1 MALIWSAT
9 FEGWVKAQPDSRGK
23 EFLALCNKLADAKA
37 TEYLKQSHPGE
48 FFPTSGQVP
57 GTVFH
62 IKGDVVLCLS
72 ASMDKVYADLMV
84 EKARRGVAGW
94 DARWSPV
101 SQVKSLMEGALGV
114 EEAKKVML
122 VRQLGMQEE
131 REQAAGTCHWCGQMD
146 SLRGSHLQHHCPE
159 FYLRAVQAFH
169 VE

>member
-1 MALIWSAT
+1 M
-9 FEGWVKAQPDSRGK
+9 
-23 EFLALCNKLADAKA
+23 ADAKA
-37 TEYLKQSHPGE
+37 TEYLMQCQPCE

-114 EEAKKVML
+114 EDAKKIML
-122 VRQLGMQEE
+122 VRQLGM
-131 REQAAGTCHWCGQMD
+131 
-146 SLRGSHLQHHCPE
+146 
-159 FYLRAVQAFH
+159 
-169 VE
+169 